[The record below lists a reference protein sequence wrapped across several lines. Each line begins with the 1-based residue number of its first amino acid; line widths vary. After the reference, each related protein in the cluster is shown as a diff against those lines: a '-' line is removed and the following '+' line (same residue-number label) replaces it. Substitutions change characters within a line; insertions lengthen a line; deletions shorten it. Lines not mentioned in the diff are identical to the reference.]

1 MHYTFDIDYELI
13 EYGDIDVVEY
23 YVVAID
29 EATGRV
35 LRHQIGFRSHDL
47 FIDPQTDEEHII
59 ARRAGDAERE
69 ARLLLSRVR
78 QRGSISPSWWYELV
92 PAGVDA

>member
-1 MHYTFDIDYELI
+1 MTYTFDIDYELI

-47 FIDPQTDEEHII
+47 FIDPQTDEEHIVE
-59 ARRAGDAERE
+59 RRAGDAERE
-69 ARLLLSRVR
+69 AQLLLGRVR
-78 QRGSISPSWWYELV
+78 QRGSVSPSWWYELV

>member
-1 MHYTFDIDYELI
+1 MTYTFDIDYELV
-13 EYGDIDVVEY
+13 EHGDVDVVEY

-35 LRHQIGFRSHDL
+35 LRHQINFRTYDL
-47 FIDPQTDEEHII
+47 FIDPQTGEEHII

-78 QRGSISPSWWYELV
+78 QSGDISPSWWSELV
-92 PAGVDA
+92 PAAVYP